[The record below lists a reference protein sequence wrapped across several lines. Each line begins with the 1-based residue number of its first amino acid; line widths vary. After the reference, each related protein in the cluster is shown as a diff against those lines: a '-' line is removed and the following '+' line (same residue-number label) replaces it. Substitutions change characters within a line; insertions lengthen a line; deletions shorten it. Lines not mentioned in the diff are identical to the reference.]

1 MPLKR
6 MFGDR
11 NVHKTFSALNLTI
24 ICIKPF
30 TSNNTTF
37 SSILLKCWMK
47 HYFSIKHCLL
57 NTSSLFRT
65 AFKTWLN
72 TDWLTQQAF
81 ISDIPSSQMHS
92 SPTTDNSVS
101 SFNFYVIFVLSTGNK
116 VLANSLLY
124 QGCLIHIYL
133 QDVPHFDS
141 LTLSNTF
148 LCNFLLVFYF
158 GWQLFH
164 SCFLL
169 FISTRQVIGMICIC
183 IFISNVF

>member
-1 MPLKR
+1 MSLSFSNEHHCFRNQYFMSLKR

-57 NTSSLFRT
+57 NTSSLFWT

-101 SFNFYVIFVLSTGNK
+101 SFNFYVICTFNNIHLCIKDVWFTYIYK
-116 VLANSLLY
+116 MFPI
-124 QGCLIHIYL
+124 LIL
-133 QDVPHFDS
+133 
-141 LTLSNTF
+141 
-148 LCNFLLVFYF
+148 
-158 GWQLFH
+158 
-164 SCFLL
+164 
-169 FISTRQVIGMICIC
+169 
-183 IFISNVF
+183 